1 MNLTARGLGCAALVI
16 ATSAL
21 GCARQEGGGPGG
33 GATTAASVAAGASAS
48 DFTARDI
55 EGKSVKLSS
64 HLGKDVILLNF
75 CATWCEP
82 CVAEFPHLRKMYDA
96 NKAKGFV
103 ILGIAMDGP
112 ETVAN
117 VPAFARRNQLNF
129 PMLTDEDS
137 RIASLYNPKKSA
149 PLSVIIDKSGK
160 ISAIREGYNPGDEEF
175 LAKDVAKALE
185 SVAPAP
191 APQ

>member
-1 MNLTARGLGCAALVI
+1 MRSALGI
-16 ATSAL
+16 ATLVLFTTASPL
-21 GCARQEGGGPGG
+21 GCARQEGGTPAA
-33 GATTAASVAAGASAS
+33 GATTSSSVAAGASAP

-55 EGKSVKLSS
+55 EGKNLRLSDYVGRS
-64 HLGKDVILLNF
+64 VILIDF

-82 CVAEFPHLRKMYDA
+82 CVAEFPHLRKLYEA

-103 ILGIAMDGP
+103 ILAVAMDGP

-117 VPAFARRNQLNF
+117 VPAFSRRNQLNF

-149 PLSVIIDKSGK
+149 PLSVLIDKTGK
-160 ISAIREGYNPGDEEF
+160 VVSIREGYNPGDEEF
-175 LAKDVAKALE
+175 LAKDVGKALE
-185 SVAPAP
+185 SIAQAPP
-191 APQ
+191 PQ